1 MSHPPAPL
9 MHWEENRALRQ
20 FLIGSTAMLLWI
32 AVDLLLPC
40 LPTAYQPVSV
50 SGQMR
55 WRLLTAYLLPAFGL
69 TTILL
74 MWRLLRQA
82 EPAEPGRVGW
92 LGLAFL
98 AGGAIF
104 DVGVTL
110 VCSPDLVFEGNPY
123 VRILLDTQHSLPFV
137 YLHLL
142 ITQAGFVTLFC
153 CVWLAFLRHQQI
165 LQGSII
171 DARPRGWAEFLKAAT
186 GGAHLNWRQ
195 WLLPVRPSEVPFFY
209 HSMWL
214 TTVSVVFGITVFR
227 WYAGLEWLTMPD
239 PSLPLRFTVA
249 ASGLALALI
258 CYLGGLWFVTRRE
271 LMPVAAANKE
281 P

>member
-1 MSHPPAPL
+1 MPPSSAAL
-9 MHWEENRALRQ
+9 MLWQANGALRH
-20 FLIGSTAMLLWI
+20 FLIGSTAVLAWI

-40 LPTAYQPVSV
+40 LPTEYQPLSLA
-50 SGQMR
+50 GLRQ
-55 WRLLTAYLLPAFGL
+55 WRLATAYLLPASGL
-69 TTILL
+69 AIIGLL
-74 MWRLLRQA
+74 WRLLRQV
-82 EPAEPGRVGW
+82 EPAVLGRSGW

-110 VCSPDLVFEGNPY
+110 ICSPDLVFEGNPY

-142 ITQAGFVTLFC
+142 TTQAGFMTLFC
-153 CVWLAFLRHQQI
+153 CVWLAFLRHREI
-165 LQGSII
+165 LQGSIV
-171 DARPRGWAEFLKAAT
+171 AAQPHGWAEFLKAAT

-214 TTVSVVFGITVFR
+214 TAVSVVFGITVFR

-239 PSLPLRFTVA
+239 PSLPLRVVVA
-249 ASGLALALI
+249 ASGLTLALVG
-258 CYLGGLWFVTRRE
+258 YLGGLWVVTQRE
-271 LMPVAAANKE
+271 LTLVAASNDAR
-281 P
+281 